1 MQEIIKHKQ
10 DEFLLQNE
18 DASIKY
24 CQDTLKQLSKSLME
38 AISAGMFSVP
48 GGHKLYMETKGKIE
62 QDYCQ
67 VPKKGVKV
75 RNKGSIGILQIKVKR
90 VS

>member
-1 MQEIIKHKQ
+1 M
-10 DEFLLQNE
+10 LQNE
-18 DASIKY
+18 DASVKY
-24 CQDTLKQLSKSLME
+24 CQDKLEQLSKSLME

-75 RNKGSIGILQIKVKR
+75 RNKGSIGSYRLKSRGSPGNWSQHWLWVI
-90 VS
+90 